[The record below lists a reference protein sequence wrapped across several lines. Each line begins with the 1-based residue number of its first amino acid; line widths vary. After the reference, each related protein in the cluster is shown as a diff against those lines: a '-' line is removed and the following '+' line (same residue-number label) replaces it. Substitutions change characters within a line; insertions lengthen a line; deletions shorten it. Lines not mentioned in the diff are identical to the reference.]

1 MFVPK
6 LYVYTFLGEFVL
18 LYPVYTL
25 LFTDSGLSVAETSSL
40 FVIWSVTGM
49 VLEVP
54 SGAWADAV
62 SRRLLL
68 FLGPLLA
75 GAGFALWVLFPS
87 YWAFALGFVLWGAEG
102 ALVSGAFE
110 ALAYEEL
117 ERRGLQSRYAA
128 IMGRAHSIGIAA
140 AASAI
145 ALATPVFAVGGY
157 PAVGVASVAACL
169 LCAATALTLPER
181 RPGVI
186 GSSTESSTESSDES
200 SGDSGGRYL
209 AVLRA
214 GVAEARTDRNVLEA
228 IVLISVVTAIWGA
241 LEEYVP
247 FLAAE
252 TGAPRTAV
260 PLLVLA
266 VWVGA
271 AAGGLLAGPAR
282 RLSERS
288 FALVLALAALA
299 MAAGALVP
307 HPAGFLLVAGSFGA
321 FQMAGV
327 VADTRLQE
335 RVSGGQRATV
345 TSMAGLGTNVVTLAV
360 YTAYGAGSPF
370 LSHGTTF
377 ALLVLPYVVIALW
390 LARER
395 VAPM

>member
-49 VLEVP
+49 VLEIP
-54 SGAWADAV
+54 SGAWADTM

-117 ERRGLQSRYAA
+117 ERRGLQARYAA
-128 IMGRAHSIGIAA
+128 IMGRAHSLGIVA

-157 PAVGVASVAACL
+157 PAVGVASVVACL
-169 LCAATALTLPER
+169 LCAGTALTLPER
-181 RPGVI
+181 RRAAT
-186 GSSTESSTESSDES
+186 GSSGL

-271 AAGGLLAGPAR
+271 AAGGLLAGPAQ
-282 RLSERS
+282 RLTGRQ
-288 FALVLALAALA
+288 FALVLALAAAA
-299 MAAGALVP
+299 MAVGALIP
-307 HPAGFLLVAGSFGA
+307 HPAGFALVAVSFGA

-327 VADTRLQE
+327 VADARLQE
-335 RVSGGQRATV
+335 RVSGDQRATV
-345 TSMAGLGTNVVTLAV
+345 TSVAGLGTNVVTLAV

>member
-1 MFVPK
+1 MFVTK
-6 LYVYTFLGEFVL
+6 LYVYTFLGEFIL

-68 FLGPLLA
+68 CLGPLLA

-117 ERRGLQSRYAA
+117 EHRGLKGRYAA
-128 IMGRAHSIGIAA
+128 IMGRANSVGIVA

-145 ALATPVFAVGGY
+145 AVATPVFAAGGY
-157 PAVGVASVAACL
+157 PAVGVASVLACL

-181 RPGVI
+181 R
-186 GSSTESSTESSDES
+186 TQAEDSDES
-200 SGDSGGRYL
+200 YL
-209 AVLRA
+209 AILRA

-228 IVLISVVTAIWGA
+228 LVLVAVVTAIWGA

-252 TGAPRTAV
+252 TGVPKTTV

-271 AAGGLLAGPAR
+271 SAGGLLSGLAQ
-282 RLSERS
+282 RLPERA
-288 FALVLALAALA
+288 FALTLALAALA
-299 MAAGALVP
+299 MAAGALVR
-307 HPAGFLLVAGSFGA
+307 HPAGFLLVAVAFGA

-327 VADTRLQE
+327 VADARLQE
-335 RVSGGQRATV
+335 RVSGAQRATV
-345 TSMAGLGTNVVTLAV
+345 TSVAGLGTNVVTLVV
-360 YTAYGAGSPF
+360 YTAYGSGSSF

-377 ALLVLPYVVIALW
+377 ALLVLPYAVIALW
-390 LARER
+390 LARQR
-395 VAPM
+395 VALT

>member
-49 VLEVP
+49 VLEIP

-87 YWAFALGFVLWGAEG
+87 YWVFALGFVLWGAEG

-117 ERRGLQSRYAA
+117 ERRGLQGRYAA

-145 ALATPVFAVGGY
+145 ALATPVFAIGGY
-157 PAVGVASVAACL
+157 PAVGVASVVACL

-181 RPGVI
+181 RPARAA
-186 GSSTESSTESSDES
+186 SADSDE
-200 SGDSGGRYL
+200 RYL

-252 TGAPRTAV
+252 TGASRTAV

-307 HPAGFLLVAGSFGA
+307 HPGGFLLVAGAFGA

-345 TSMAGLGTNVVTLAV
+345 TSVAGLGTNVVTLAV

-390 LARER
+390 LAQER

>member
-25 LFTDSGLSVAETSSL
+25 LFTDAGLSVAETSSL

-49 VLEVP
+49 VLEIP

-68 FLGPLLA
+68 CLGPLLA

-117 ERRGLQSRYAA
+117 ERRGLQGRYAL
-128 IMGRAHSIGIAA
+128 IMGRAHSVGIVA

-157 PAVGVASVAACL
+157 PAVGVASVVACL
-169 LCAATALTLPER
+169 LCAGTALTLPER
-181 RPGVI
+181 RPPVADPSV
-186 GSSTESSTESSDES
+186 GSSVDSSV
-200 SGDSGGRYL
+200 DSGGRYL

-271 AAGGLLAGPAR
+271 AVGGLLAGPAQ
-282 RLSERS
+282 RLTERS

-307 HPAGFLLVAGSFGA
+307 HPAGFALVAVSFGA

-327 VADTRLQE
+327 VADARLQE
-335 RVSGGQRATV
+335 RVSGDQRATV
-345 TSMAGLGTNVVTLAV
+345 TSVAGLGTNVVTLAV

>member
-6 LYVYTFLGEFVL
+6 LYLYTFLGEFVL

-49 VLEVP
+49 VLEIP

-117 ERRGLQSRYAA
+117 ERRGLQGRYAA
-128 IMGRAHSIGIAA
+128 VMGRAHSIGIAA

-181 RPGVI
+181 RPGAV
-186 GSSTESSTESSDES
+186 ESST
-200 SGDSGGRYL
+200 DSGGRYL

-247 FLAAE
+247 FLAAA

-288 FALVLALAALA
+288 FALVLGLAALA

-307 HPAGFLLVAGSFGA
+307 HPAGFVLVAGAFGA

-335 RVSGGQRATV
+335 RVSGDQRATV
-345 TSMAGLGTNVVTLAV
+345 TSVAGLGTNVVTLAV

>member
-25 LFTDSGLSVAETSSL
+25 LFTDSGLSVTETSSL

-49 VLEVP
+49 VLEIP

-75 GAGFALWVLFPS
+75 GVGFGLWVLFPS

-117 ERRGLQSRYAA
+117 ERRGLQGRYAA

-145 ALATPVFAVGGY
+145 ALATPVFAAGGY
-157 PAVGVASVAACL
+157 PAVGAASVAACL

-181 RPGVI
+181 RPARAA
-186 GSSTESSTESSDES
+186 STDSD
-200 SGDSGGRYL
+200 GRYL

-247 FLAAE
+247 FLAAS

-288 FALVLALAALA
+288 FALVLGLAALA

-307 HPAGFLLVAGSFGA
+307 HPAGFALVAGAFGA

-335 RVSGGQRATV
+335 RVSGDQRATV
-345 TSMAGLGTNVVTLAV
+345 TSVAGLGTNMVTLAV

>member
-49 VLEVP
+49 VLEIP

-117 ERRGLQSRYAA
+117 ERRGLQGRYAA
-128 IMGRAHSIGIAA
+128 VMGRAHSIGIAA

-181 RPGVI
+181 RPARAT
-186 GSSTESSTESSDES
+186 SADSD
-200 SGDSGGRYL
+200 GRYL

-214 GVAEARTDRNVLEA
+214 GVTEARTDRNVLEA

-247 FLAAE
+247 FLAAA
-252 TGAPRTAV
+252 TGATRTAV

-307 HPAGFLLVAGSFGA
+307 HPAGFLLVAGAFGA

-335 RVSGGQRATV
+335 RVSGDQRATV
-345 TSMAGLGTNVVTLAV
+345 TSVAGLGTNVVTLAV

>member
-49 VLEVP
+49 VLEIP

-145 ALATPVFAVGGY
+145 ALATPVFAIGGY
-157 PAVGVASVAACL
+157 PAVGVASVVACL

-181 RPGVI
+181 RPARAA
-186 GSSTESSTESSDES
+186 SADSD
-200 SGDSGGRYL
+200 GRYL

-307 HPAGFLLVAGSFGA
+307 HPAGFLLVAGAFGA

-345 TSMAGLGTNVVTLAV
+345 TSVAGLGTNVVTLAV

-377 ALLVLPYVVIALW
+377 ALLILPYVVIALW

>member
-6 LYVYTFLGEFVL
+6 LYLYTFLGEFVL

-49 VLEVP
+49 VLEIP

-117 ERRGLQSRYAA
+117 ERRGLQGRYAA
-128 IMGRAHSIGIAA
+128 VMGRAHSIGIAA

-181 RPGVI
+181 RPGAV
-186 GSSTESSTESSDES
+186 ESSTDSD
-200 SGDSGGRYL
+200 GRYL

-247 FLAAE
+247 FLAAA

-288 FALVLALAALA
+288 FALVLGLAALA

-307 HPAGFLLVAGSFGA
+307 HPAGFVLVAGAFGA

-335 RVSGGQRATV
+335 RVSGDQRATV
-345 TSMAGLGTNVVTLAV
+345 TSVAGLGTNVVTLAV

-377 ALLVLPYVVIALW
+377 ALLVLPYVVIALR